1 MRRYTV
7 DVVFK
12 TRRRNREGQRNE
24 RKVIIVD
31 MSLGVM
37 CQYVFVYARLPR
49 VVVEEKETPGSD

>member
-12 TRRRNREGQRNE
+12 TRRRNREGQRSE

-31 MSLGVM
+31 LSLGVM
-37 CQYVFVYARLPR
+37 CLCPCTAS
-49 VVVEEKETPGSD
+49 ESSS